1 MSKQEPMMKKTLL
14 TMTNAFGVLAL
25 LYVGYL
31 VIQSI
36 PEVRRY
42 IRISTM

>member
-1 MSKQEPMMKKTLL
+1 MKKTLL
-14 TMTNAFGVLAL
+14 AITNALGVAAL
-25 LYVGYL
+25 MYAGYL

-42 IRISTM
+42 IRITTM